1 MALMVSKRTYQKI
14 SPTYIHTICTIILA
28 LALKN
33 VQVKKYLQLKL
44 VAAKN
49 NKNVENVSE
58 IHLTTATLWYWQ
70 GFSVSEIF
78 QKALGHCD

>member
-1 MALMVSKRTYQKI
+1 MVTKLQFQSMALMVSKRTYQKNF
-14 SPTYIHTICTIILA
+14 PTYIHTICTIILV

-44 VAAKN
+44 VTAKN

-58 IHLTTATLWYWQ
+58 IQLTTATL
-70 GFSVSEIF
+70 
-78 QKALGHCD
+78 